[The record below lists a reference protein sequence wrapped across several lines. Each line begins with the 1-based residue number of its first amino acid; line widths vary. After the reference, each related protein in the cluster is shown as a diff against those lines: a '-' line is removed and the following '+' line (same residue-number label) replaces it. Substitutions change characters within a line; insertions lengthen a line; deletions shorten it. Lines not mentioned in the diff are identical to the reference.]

1 MRERNSVQV
10 LNRFS
15 GHLMQFIS
23 MLRKNH
29 LGKLSTLGPGSAL
42 REKGEKS
49 QGGWKK
55 KTIGERSEPRGS
67 LGRVKGSR
75 AWRRAFDAA
84 DPSSSN

>member
-1 MRERNSVQV
+1 MRERTSVEV

-23 MLRKNH
+23 MLRKNR
-29 LGKLSTLGPGSAL
+29 LGPGSAL

-55 KTIGERSEPRGS
+55 KKQLASEAS
-67 LGRVKGSR
+67 
-75 AWRRAFDAA
+75 
-84 DPSSSN
+84 

>member
-1 MRERNSVQV
+1 MRERTSVEV

-55 KTIGERSEPRGS
+55 KKQLASEA
-67 LGRVKGSR
+67 SR
-75 AWRRAFDAA
+75 EVVWGG
-84 DPSSSN
+84 

>member
-1 MRERNSVQV
+1 MNERNSVQV

-23 MLRKNH
+23 MLRKN
-29 LGKLSTLGPGSAL
+29 GLGPGSAL

-67 LGRVKGSR
+67 LRRVKGSG
-75 AWRRAFDAA
+75 AWRHAFDAA